1 MKGEI
6 LMELTIDSEFKN
18 LIPPMKPEEFRGLK
32 ESIMNYGYDVLYP
45 IVIWKNI
52 IIDGHNR
59 YSICKELNIDFPV
72 SEKEFNDRFEV
83 INWIINNQLNR
94 RSMTSEQRTYL
105 IGKRYQEEKKE
116 ESKPKMKN
124 NEVPLI
130 TMRPTD
136 SRIEQKLAE
145 KYKVSPKTVRKAEK
159 FANAID
165 EVASNASINPYRILG
180 KEIRATRKDIVE
192 LSQKPAEVQKEIIE
206 RVEKKEIPNIKIAL
220 KAIEEKEIP
229 GEIKEE
235 LDEEQEIDYSDIE
248 EREYEK
254 EYSNPYDLAE
264 KILDLINNYKKEYVD
279 VNMEFIKV
287 TLNIVNENL
296 SERI

>member
-1 MKGEI
+1 
-6 LMELTIDSEFKN
+6 MELIIDPEFKN
-18 LIPPMKPEEFRGLK
+18 LIPPMKPEEFKGLK
-32 ESIMNYGYDVLYP
+32 ESILYYGYDNLYP
-45 IVIWKNI
+45 IVIWNSI

-59 YSICKELNIDFPV
+59 YSICKELSIEFSV
-72 SEKEFNDRFEV
+72 SEKKFSDRFEV

-116 ESKPKMKN
+116 ECRPKTKN

-136 SRIEQKLAE
+136 NKIEQKLAE

-165 EVASNASINPYRILG
+165 EVAINASINPYKILG

-192 LSQKPAEVQKEIIE
+192 LSQKPAEVQKEIIKKI
-206 RVEKKEIPNIKIAL
+206 EKKEIPNVKIAL
-220 KAIEEKEIP
+220 KEIEEKENLS
-229 GEIKEE
+229 GNNEE
-235 LDEEQEIDYSDIE
+235 LDEEQEIDYKDIE
-248 EREYEK
+248 EREYEN
-254 EYSNPYDLAE
+254 EYSSPFDLAE
-264 KILDLINNYKKEYVD
+264 KILDTIVNYKKEYVD
-279 VNMEFIKV
+279 VDLEFIKNTLDIV
-287 TLNIVNENL
+287 TENL
-296 SERI
+296 NERVLI